1 MTWCTNWYCSH
12 VWIMPPLASRDA
24 VGCGRGPQTL
34 GVPAILSVPSFR
46 GHTLI
51 SAPVLSTSCLSSV
64 FLQRPAWIPLSSIFF
79 PVPHLPYRLHL
90 VCQRSLN
97 SCTHHTATLSS
108 PDQWL
113 TCPDGADMWSLGCP
127 RRPHVAAAG
136 SRCWWR

>member
-51 SAPVLSTSCLSSV
+51 SAPVLSTSCLSCLPPESCLDSAL
-64 FLQRPAWIPLSSIFF
+64 FHFF
-79 PVPHLPYRLHL
+79 FSVPHLPYRLHL
-90 VCQRSLN
+90 VCQQSLS

-113 TCPDGADMWSLGCP
+113 TCPDGAGMWSLGCP